1 MSDPKH
7 ASNTEEGYTPVF
19 SERTRTAIYIV
30 AIALVIIGS
39 GVRSFANPALGDWLT
54 TVGGYLAAGFGV
66 VYNPIR
72 MAGKQVS

>member
-7 ASNTEEGYTPVF
+7 SAGPTEEYKPLF

-30 AIALVIIGS
+30 AMALVIIGS
-39 GVRSFANPALGDWLT
+39 GVHSFANPALGDWLT

-66 VYNPIR
+66 VYNPMR
-72 MAGKQVS
+72 MAGK

>member
-7 ASNTEEGYTPVF
+7 SAGPAEEYKPLF

-30 AIALVIIGS
+30 AMALVIIGS
-39 GVRSFANPALGDWLT
+39 GVHSFANPALGDWLT

-66 VYNPIR
+66 VYNPMR
-72 MAGKQVS
+72 MAGK